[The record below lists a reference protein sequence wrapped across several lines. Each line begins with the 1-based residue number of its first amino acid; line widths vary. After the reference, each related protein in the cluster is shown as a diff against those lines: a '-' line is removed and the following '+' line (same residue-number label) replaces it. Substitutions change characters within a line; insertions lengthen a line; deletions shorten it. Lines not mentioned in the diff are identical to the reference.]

1 MKVQAAVMGHGV
13 VGSGVVEVIM
23 NNASTISKK
32 LGKDMEVK
40 RILDLRDFEGLSY
53 SDKFTK
59 DFNDILNDEE
69 IGVVAEV
76 MGGVHPAY
84 EFTKALLESGKS
96 VVSSNKALVAA
107 KGADLLATAKANHVN
122 YFFEASVGGGIPVI
136 HPLYDCMSANEIVE
150 IAGILNGTTNFILT
164 KMIKDGMSFADALA
178 LAQQLGYAERDPSA
192 DVEGED
198 AARKI
203 CIMSSIACG
212 KHVYPEY
219 ISNEGITKLTLKDVA
234 YAESWGGVI
243 KLIGYYKK
251 LADGKMEC
259 MVCPA
264 FISDESQ
271 LAHVSDVFNAVL
283 VRGNATGDVLFYGK
297 GAGKLP
303 TASAVVADM
312 IDAAAMKDNCN
323 FLSWEDSSE
332 SSVIPAEDAV
342 HAYYMLFETEA
353 SDALL
358 ETLRG
363 ALGEVKVLKV
373 KDAAENE
380 LAVVTPQMSGK
391 AAEELVAA
399 VEPSGKLLNKIRVLN
414 Y

>member
-164 KMIKDGMSFADALA
+164 KMIKDGMSFANALA

-212 KHVYPEY
+212 KHVYPKY

-312 IDAAAMKDNCN
+312 IDAAAMKDTCN

-380 LAVVTPQMSGK
+380 LAVVTPRMSGK